1 MSQPGT
7 PTETPLLQPGL
18 SFQFPSVT
26 VPMEHG
32 AGPAAAPQ
40 PTVVV
45 HQAIPDSLAP
55 RKFDGSV
62 PKPEDWFR
70 SVEAWAEFAGKSP
83 VEFARM
89 FPLFLEG
96 QALTWWGTQSQ
107 ATRSTRQS
115 ITEAFMKFFGATDM
129 EKIYAK
135 ESVLN
140 TLQEQGQSV
149 RDYTIKMQS
158 LAKKTPSITPE
169 ALILI
174 IMRGLLPQVRAFIL
188 QRGEAITTIDEI
200 ICWGKLAETAQ
211 VTDPDVASTGLLQA
225 VQQALTASE
234 NRLSSRIDT
243 LQIQTVAA
251 SSARRSSPSPVR
263 APDKQVRF
271 AQNPPSYNQRM
282 SPNQGSGN
290 VTYTS
295 RGTTSGGSFTRPTFT
310 RGRPSFRGAF
320 RGGSR
325 GRGHFET
332 RGNCCYRCG
341 RQHPRGN
348 DEVQCQAF
356 TAVCYACNRR
366 GHFSTMCFATRGRG
380 SE

>member
-1 MSQPGT
+1 MKEALSRTSSPALSSSSVSQPGT

-174 IMRGLLPQVRAFIL
+174 IMTGLLPQVRAFIL

-200 ICWGKLAETAQ
+200 IRWGKLAE
-211 VTDPDVASTGLLQA
+211 
-225 VQQALTASE
+225 
-234 NRLSSRIDT
+234 
-243 LQIQTVAA
+243 IQT
-251 SSARRSSPSPVR
+251 SPLL
-263 APDKQVRF
+263 DF
-271 AQNPPSYNQRM
+271 
-282 SPNQGSGN
+282 
-290 VTYTS
+290 S
-295 RGTTSGGSFTRPTFT
+295 R
-310 RGRPSFRGAF
+310 
-320 RGGSR
+320 
-325 GRGHFET
+325 
-332 RGNCCYRCG
+332 
-341 RQHPRGN
+341 
-348 DEVQCQAF
+348 QCSK
-356 TAVCYACNRR
+356 R
-366 GHFSTMCFATRGRG
+366 
-380 SE
+380 